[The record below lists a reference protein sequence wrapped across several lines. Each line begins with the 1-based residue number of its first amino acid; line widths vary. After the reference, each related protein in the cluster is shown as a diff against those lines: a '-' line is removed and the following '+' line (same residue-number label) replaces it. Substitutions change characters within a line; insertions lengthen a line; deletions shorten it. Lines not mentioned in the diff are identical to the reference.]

1 MSNQIAVIQDPVL
14 ASRDVLP
21 SNLDAGARDVVLVL
35 AASIRNNHH
44 QAARRSWRDPCSISV
59 VPIPRGYT
67 TERIDQEIDHYADLG
82 TEVPTTGVQRE

>member
-44 QAARRSWRDPCSISV
+44 QAARRS
-59 VPIPRGYT
+59 
-67 TERIDQEIDHYADLG
+67 
-82 TEVPTTGVQRE
+82 